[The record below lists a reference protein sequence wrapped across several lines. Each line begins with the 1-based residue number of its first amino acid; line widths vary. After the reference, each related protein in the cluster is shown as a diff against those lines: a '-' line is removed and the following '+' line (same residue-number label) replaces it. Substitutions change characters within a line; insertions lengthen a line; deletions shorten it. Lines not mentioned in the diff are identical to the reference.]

1 LAILTVGKA
10 SVSRAASLYF
20 PSARVPFTRVY
31 EPKQRSSAMA
41 PPDQTCLVLEYPIFP
56 GDAVDSLPREDFLA
70 MSRRSLVSTGL
81 LRQADLIG
89 GTEDWVHDAYPV
101 LDIDAGRR
109 LASVNDYLQRF
120 TNLHR
125 IGRAALFRYSH
136 FHDLMR
142 EGRLL
147 AEQLAQPSAP
157 PSRAEPKPRESAVVQ
172 SAQG

>member
-1 LAILTVGKA
+1 LAILTVDAA
-10 SVSRAASLYF
+10 SVSRSASLYF
-20 PSARVPFTRVY
+20 PSAQVPFTRVY

-41 PPDQTCLVLEYPIFP
+41 PPDQTCLVLEYPVFP
-56 GDAVDSLPREDFLA
+56 GDALDRLPREEFLA
-70 MSRRSLVSTGL
+70 LSRRSLVDTGL

-101 LDIDAGRR
+101 LDVDAARR
-109 LASVNDYLQRF
+109 LASVNAYLQRF

-147 AEQLAQPSAP
+147 AEQLAQPTP
-157 PSRAEPKPRESAVVQ
+157 TTSRAELKPRSSAALH